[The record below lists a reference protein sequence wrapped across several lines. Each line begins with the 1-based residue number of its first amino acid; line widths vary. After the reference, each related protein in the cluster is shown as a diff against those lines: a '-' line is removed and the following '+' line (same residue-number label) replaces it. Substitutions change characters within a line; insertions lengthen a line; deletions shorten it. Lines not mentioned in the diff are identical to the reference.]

1 MNNQIHL
8 KTVSLV
14 TALLAVV
21 TAVLGLGLTALP
33 ATAANIPDA
42 EITISTESVVTKQW
56 DQVDVKCNWSVPDKS
71 QPGDTFS
78 LRLPAELRWFG
89 DTAFDLKNPDGR
101 TVAIAAANDAGL
113 VVFTLTEFVAS
124 HPLNVGGKCSF
135 TTQYSRELTNGGTE
149 ELNFVVGDR
158 VVRVPV
164 TTEPCTED
172 CDPGVPTSVG
182 KSMWW
187 ADPAQTKLESV
198 FYMPPMTF
206 ETNDVVVTDFPA
218 AGMEIDCSQVTPR
231 VGKVVSAAGNI
242 VEPYD
247 NDQYPA
253 SIQCT
258 PQSLT
263 VSWQGLPEGE
273 HVELFVVTTVT
284 DSSLDIYENNGTVNI
299 SGEQHSVGA
308 ETRRSIASGTG
319 DGTVDTT
326 PTPSPSTTPSAT
338 PSPSPSTT
346 TPPATPSPSITPSA
360 TPTPSPSP
368 STTTPPATPEP
379 SPSTSSTS
387 APVPSPSISH
397 PIVVV
402 IPEEPAESTDE
413 DNSEQL
419 ANTGAQGQAFIFIA
433 AALLAV
439 GSLLAF
445 AGARKYGQ
453 RSH

>member
-21 TAVLGLGLTALP
+21 MALLGLGLTALP
-33 ATAANIPDA
+33 ASAANIPEA

-56 DQVDVKCNWSVPDKS
+56 DQVDVKCEWSVPDKS

-78 LRLPAELRWFG
+78 VRLPAELRWFG
-89 DTAFDLKNPDGR
+89 DTTFDLKNPAGR
-101 TVAIAAANDAGL
+101 TVATAAVNDDGL
-113 VVFTLTEFVAS
+113 VVFTLTDFVAS
-124 HPLNVGGKCSF
+124 HPLNVGGKCFF
-135 TTQYSRELTNGGTE
+135 TTQYSLEPTNGGTE
-149 ELNFVVGDR
+149 ELNFVVGDS
-158 VVRVPV
+158 VVRVPL

-187 ADPAQTKLESV
+187 ADPAQTKLESI
-198 FYMPPMTF
+198 FYMPPMAF
-206 ETNDVVVTDFPA
+206 ETNDVVVTDIPA

-231 VGKVVSAAGNI
+231 VGKVVSGAGNI
-242 VEPYD
+242 VEPFD
-247 NDQYPA
+247 NEQYPA

-258 PQSLT
+258 PESLT

-284 DSSLDIYENNGTVNI
+284 DPSLDVYENNGTVNI
-299 SGEQHSVGA
+299 SGEQNPVGA
-308 ETRRSIASGTG
+308 EARRSIASGTG
-319 DGTVDTT
+319 DGTVETT
-326 PTPSPSTTPSAT
+326 PTPSPSTA
-338 PSPSPSTT
+338 
-346 TPPATPSPSITPSA
+346 PATPTP
-360 TPTPSPSP
+360 TPTPSPSTAPATPTP
-368 STTTPPATPEP
+368 STSTATATPEP
-379 SPSTSSTS
+379 APSTSTATATPEPAPSTS
-387 APVPSPSISH
+387 HPV
-397 PIVVV
+397 VVV

-419 ANTGAQGQAFIFIA
+419 ANTGAQGQGFIFIA

-445 AGARKYGQ
+445 AGARKYGH

>member
-14 TALLAVV
+14 TALLAAVM
-21 TAVLGLGLTALP
+21 AVLGLGLTALP
-33 ATAANIPDA
+33 ATAANIPEA

-56 DQVDVKCNWSVPDKS
+56 DQVDVKCEWSVPDKS

-89 DTAFDLKNPDGR
+89 DTTFDLKNPAGR
-101 TVAIAAANDAGL
+101 TVATAAANSAGL
-113 VVFTLTEFVAS
+113 VVFTLTDFVSS

-135 TTQYSRELTNGGTE
+135 TTQYALELTGGGTE
-149 ELNFVVGDR
+149 ELNFVVGDS

-164 TTEPCTED
+164 TTEPCTEN
-172 CDPGVPTSVG
+172 CTPGVPTSAG

-187 ADPAQTKLESV
+187 ADPAQTKLESI
-198 FYMPPMTF
+198 FYMPPMAF
-206 ETNDVVVTDFPA
+206 ESNDVVVTDIPA

-231 VGKVVSAAGNI
+231 VGKIVSAAGNI
-242 VEPYD
+242 VEPFD
-247 NDQYPA
+247 DEQYPA
-253 SIQCT
+253 TIECT

-284 DSSLDIYENNGTVNI
+284 DSSLDVYENNGTVNV
-299 SGEQHSVGA
+299 SGEQHPVGA
-308 ETRRSIASGTG
+308 ETRRSVASGTG

-326 PTPSPSTTPSAT
+326 PTPSPSPSTPSAT
-338 PSPSPSTT
+338 PEPSPSTS
-346 TPPATPSPSITPSA
+346 TPSATPEPSASTAPA
-360 TPTPSPSP
+360 TPTPSPSTTP
-368 STTTPPATPEP
+368 SISTPPATPEP
-379 SPSTSSTS
+379 SPSIT
-387 APVPSPSISH
+387 H
-397 PIVVV
+397 PIVV
-402 IPEEPAESTDE
+402 IPEEPAEPTEADSP
-413 DNSEQL
+413 EQL
-419 ANTGAQGQAFIFIA
+419 ANTGAQGQWFIFIA
-433 AALLAV
+433 AALLAA
-439 GSLLAF
+439 GSLFAF